1 MSETRLDLMVNGN
14 KKTFIQD
21 FIPFRKSLEYTD
33 KEAELFASKADG
45 EEPTIT
51 ELSVFRANFIA
62 SLFDDPDLT
71 GDVIL
76 DGLDVDDRVKI
87 LDIIFYRVCGY
98 KRPEK
103 DAVADPKGEKKA

>member
-1 MSETRLDLMVNGN
+1 MSETRLDLMVNGK

-33 KEAELFASKADG
+33 KEAELFASKSEG